1 MFLSKSI
8 QCACSLKFLTSLD
21 CPDCPT
27 PNCMH
32 LSLSVVLSL
41 SLCHTVALQTYLS
54 SFTLES
60 TSIGLEQAHVALLKL
75 TLYNLTLSL
84 SLNTSLYLNTSLS
97 LSLSL
102 SQYLSLSHY
111 HSLSLVDRP
120 IVGFFDPGT
129 ICLDRTRLRHVSSS
143 LCPFVFKSKLFFC
156 KM

>member
-75 TLYNLTLSL
+75 PLYNRTLSL
-84 SLNTSLYLNTSLS
+84 SLSIPLS
-97 LSLSL
+97 ISIPLFLSL